1 MGTSSYPAGLD
12 SPSKQLM
19 LDLTRDLEQLR
30 VHNSELKKVKAY
42 ERRSFYEKL
51 DKADSELEAQ
61 HNAALDQVA
70 ARHEQVLEEAEEAL
84 RAHQRAV
91 EEENRRKEEEAR
103 KEAERKER
111 ERAEKLRKEQE
122 LARQKA
128 EREAV
133 EKAAAEAKRRAE
145 EEAKKK
151 QLEQAEKERKER
163 ERAEEEKKKHE
174 AETKKAEQEATR
186 LKEEEA
192 AQAARKQQAARQ
204 KQLGGGR
211 LTEEEVKI
219 QQRYVELHQHLKK
232 FREYLRNE
240 GKTNPMV
247 KQNMGDMRRSIKK
260 CVGQLREGKGV
271 NKTQTLEIRTTLE
284 KAATIA
290 EPSVDVRQFI
300 AFPPENIAN
309 SDDNK
314 VPALLIYAMNILAKS
329 LISSL
334 ITEASINQGHAEPIG
349 VVAAQIFSTD
359 AFIYKGHH
367 MVDILWAKYRVVCP
381 ALWGFH
387 GDERTE
393 TGRRALGWWR
403 DGPGGPFV
411 SEQAH
416 ADRMTALGAG
426 FAALT
431 LRNFHK
437 AQRANPFPN
446 TLFWFAMQKIL
457 NIPPTEI
464 QETHITLLSAML
476 RSSPERIVGFF
487 GHIGLALM
495 RKAIVELPASLPRQ
509 SMGVNQLKLL
519 KDLYKREKNILV

>member
-1 MGTSSYPAGLD
+1 MGRSSYPAGLD

-42 ERRSFYEKL
+42 ERRSFYERL

-70 ARHEQVLEEAEEAL
+70 ARHEKVLEEAEETL

-91 EEENRRKEEEAR
+91 EEENRRKQEEAR

-122 LARQKA
+122 AARLKA
-128 EREAV
+128 EREAAQ
-133 EKAAAEAKRRAE
+133 KAEEEAKRRAA
-145 EEAKKK
+145 EEAEKKK
-151 QLEQAEKERKER
+151 KLEQEEKERKER
-163 ERAEEEKKKHE
+163 ERAEEEKRKRE
-174 AETKKAEQEATR
+174 AEAQKAEQETAR

-192 AQAARKQQAARQ
+192 AQKQQAARQ

-211 LTEEEVKI
+211 LSEEEVKVH
-219 QQRYVELHQHLKK
+219 QRYVELHQHLKK
-232 FREYLRNE
+232 LRERIVTE
-240 GKTNPMV
+240 GKANPSV
-247 KQNMGDMRRSIKK
+247 KKNVGDIRRSIQK
-260 CVGQLREGKGV
+260 CVGQLREGKAANNKQV
-271 NKTQTLEIRTTLE
+271 NEIRETLQL
-284 KAATIA
+284 AASIA

-309 SDDNK
+309 SNDTK
-314 VPALLIYAMNILAKS
+314 VPALLIYGINILVKS

-334 ITEASINQGHAEPIG
+334 ITEASINHGHAEPIG
-349 VVAAQIFSTD
+349 IVAAQIFSS
-359 AFIYKGHH
+359 AVFIYKDVH
-367 MVDILWAKYRVVCP
+367 MVDILWAKYRIACP

-387 GDERTE
+387 GNEKTE
-393 TGRRALGWWR
+393 SGRRALGWKR
-403 DGPGGPFV
+403 DAASGQYV
-411 SEQAH
+411 SEQMH

-431 LRNFHK
+431 LRNFGK
-437 AQRANPFPN
+437 TNRKNPFPN
-446 TLFWFAMQKIL
+446 TLFWYSMHKIL
-457 NIPPTEI
+457 NIPPSEI

-476 RSSPERIVGFF
+476 RSSAERVVGFF

-495 RKAIVELPASLPRQ
+495 RKAIVELPAGLPRQ

-519 KDLYKREKNILV
+519 KDLYKREKNILI